1 MARDPQSTQGD
12 EDSERLG
19 KGIECVS
26 RHADPLPTWGTE
38 VPGARMKLRGRVP
51 KLSPERQQLLKHD
64 YNNTME
70 VNRMEILA
78 ERYGL
83 HRNTIR
89 RYVND
94 ELKFPVRA

>member
-1 MARDPQSTQGD
+1 M
-12 EDSERLG
+12 
-19 KGIECVS
+19 S
-26 RHADPLPTWGTE
+26 RHADPLSTWGTE
-38 VPGARMKLRGRVP
+38 IPGARMKLRGRLP